1 LSKQWL
7 IINAVIIAVAL
18 IVVSLLVENVMPFIY
33 GAGALNLINV
43 IAYSQSNKTE
53 KQ

>member
-1 LSKQWL
+1 MSKQWL

-18 IVVSLLVENVMPFIY
+18 IVVSLLVDDVEPYILA
-33 GAGALNLINV
+33 AGFLNLMSV
-43 IAYSQSNKTE
+43 IVFSQSNKTE